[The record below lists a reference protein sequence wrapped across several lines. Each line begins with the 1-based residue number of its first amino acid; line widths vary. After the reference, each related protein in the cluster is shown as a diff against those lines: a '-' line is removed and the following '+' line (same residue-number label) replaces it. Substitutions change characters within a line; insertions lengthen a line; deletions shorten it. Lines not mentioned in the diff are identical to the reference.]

1 MKLVFF
7 LATVFLDTEAA
18 FTSKHYANQKV
29 YSNNTK
35 QNLPNVKS
43 QIACCNRCLSTQDC
57 LGIKHEES
65 TCTLVSNAFPII
77 ESNPTNAEDIFMDQD
92 VVKSYEKYPFSGK
105 TWGIYQ
111 NFWRLLRQKWPFI
124 DFGSPYAPFVG
135 NFLPI

>member
-1 MKLVFF
+1 MKLVLF

-43 QIACCNRCLSTQDC
+43 QIACCNRCLSTQEC

-77 ESNPTNAEDIFMDQD
+77 ESNLTNAEDIFMDQD
-92 VVKSYEKYPFSGK
+92 VVKSYEKYPYS
-105 TWGIYQ
+105 
-111 NFWRLLRQKWPFI
+111 LE
-124 DFGSPYAPFVG
+124 SSSM
-135 NFLPI
+135 

>member
-1 MKLVFF
+1 MLQNPGARELLLNPVFDESNSVGISILAMKLILL

-92 VVKSYEKYPFSGK
+92 VVKSYEKYPYS
-105 TWGIYQ
+105 
-111 NFWRLLRQKWPFI
+111 L
-124 DFGSPYAPFVG
+124 DSSSV
-135 NFLPI
+135 

>member
-1 MKLVFF
+1 MKYKGRIFDESNSVGISILAMKLVFF

-92 VVKSYEKYPFSGK
+92 VVKSYEKYPYS
-105 TWGIYQ
+105 
-111 NFWRLLRQKWPFI
+111 LE
-124 DFGSPYAPFVG
+124 SSSV
-135 NFLPI
+135 

>member
-1 MKLVFF
+1 MKCKRRIFDESNSVGISKVAMKLVLL

-92 VVKSYEKYPFSGK
+92 VVKSYEKYPYS
-105 TWGIYQ
+105 
-111 NFWRLLRQKWPFI
+111 L
-124 DFGSPYAPFVG
+124 DSSSV
-135 NFLPI
+135 